1 MEPSSRL
8 PPLGRSLSAEAA
20 DDVAATAGPKVTVRR
35 FVLEA
40 GVALDAAALQAAV
53 APYLNRPVS
62 YEDLLAATRAVA
74 LAYRQA
80 GWVVSAELPE
90 QDVSDGEVRIT
101 LTNALFG
108 GVTMLGGE
116 ALGLRLQ
123 NRVWQLRQWCGYRLQ
138 WCDPCGRIDRQYVQW
153 RHSF

>member
-1 MEPSSRL
+1 MRSANFWRGILSLALCKAVPSWAAQSFPDAGSLQHGSTMEPSSRL

-20 DDVAATAGPKVTVRR
+20 DDVAAAAGPKVTVRR

-40 GVALDAAALQAAV
+40 GIALDAAALQAAV

-80 GWVVSAELPE
+80 G
-90 QDVSDGEVRIT
+90 
-101 LTNALFG
+101 
-108 GVTMLGGE
+108 
-116 ALGLRLQ
+116 
-123 NRVWQLRQWCGYRLQ
+123 
-138 WCDPCGRIDRQYVQW
+138 
-153 RHSF
+153 